1 VTASDDPRV
10 TLARRLR
17 DLREESWPGKRI
29 TQGQLAAALSA
40 DRKVSVPLIS
50 SWESQT
56 NPKIPPEPRLR
67 AYATFFCT
75 ERSVARSPFRLL
87 AVTSLTEP
95 EKTRRQELLNELTA
109 LRRQAL
115 GDTAPTDSA
124 PNGLWRFPPEHTI
137 TIVCSELP
145 DRLKR
150 LLPYTA
156 PDSPDHV
163 EVYRYADLD
172 ALVEL
177 YGHIRAVNPTSQV
190 NIRTSSELEPDDY
203 TTHLVI
209 LGGVDWNTVTAD
221 LLTRVELPVR
231 QKTRVLESDISGFE
245 VVSQKNENRPYEP
258 VLRKEQE
265 REILVEDV
273 AHFYRGPSPFNVK
286 RTVTICNGMY
296 GRGVLGAVRA
306 LTDTRFRDRN
316 EAYVRQRFSQRDPFS
331 ILFRVLVLNGKVMT
345 PDWTLQRIR
354 LHEWPSEAH

>member
-1 VTASDDPRV
+1 VTASDDPHV

-17 DLREESWPGKRI
+17 DLRDESWPGKRI
-29 TQGQLAAALSA
+29 TQSDLAVALS
-40 DRKVSVPLIS
+40 VSVPLIS

-56 NPKIPPEPRLR
+56 NPKVPPENRLR

-75 ERSVARSPFRLL
+75 ERSVARSPFKLISL
-87 AVTSLTEP
+87 THLTEP
-95 EKTRRQELLNELTA
+95 EKARRQELVDELTA

-115 GDTAPTDSA
+115 GDTASTDSA

-145 DRLKR
+145 DRLKQ
-150 LLPYTA
+150 LMPYTA
-156 PDSPDHV
+156 PDSPDHC

-172 ALVEL
+172 ALLEL

-203 TTHLVI
+203 TTHLVM

-245 VVSQKNENRPYEP
+245 VVSQSENRTYEP
-258 VLRKEQE
+258 VLRKEE
-265 REILVEDV
+265 TREVVVEDV

-306 LTDTRFRDRN
+306 LTDVRFRDRN
-316 EAYVRQRFSQRDPFS
+316 EAYVRQRFSERGPFS

-345 PDWTLQRIR
+345 PDWTQQRIR
-354 LHEWPSEAH
+354 LHEWPSEAD